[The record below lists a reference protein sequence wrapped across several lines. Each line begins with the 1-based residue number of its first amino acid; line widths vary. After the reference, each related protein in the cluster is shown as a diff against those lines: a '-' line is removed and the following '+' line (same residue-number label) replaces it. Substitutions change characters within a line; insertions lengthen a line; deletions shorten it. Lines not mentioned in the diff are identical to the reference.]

1 MRAEALADS
10 WSCMATPTAYQ
21 EILNLL
27 ALEVDDLSVLTND
40 AKTRVLVAKTALVE
54 WEKAVQV
61 LEGKVERRTKRT
73 DGLIFEIY
81 QLVGLYTVF
90 AGVVFTA
97 VLQSNRVACQHI
109 WSPIVLCLFACVVTA
124 FVTNRKFK
132 EIQSERSLIDTDEE
146 ARKTAF
152 GNLRSLKARGHL
164 EFDFLNP
171 EHFKEKRKGSQ
182 NKRDTTRL
190 FVIIILVFFTVVLV
204 VSFVHIV
211 CISKSPSTACVNAL
225 TPSSL

>member
-1 MRAEALADS
+1 MGFKQAKKFLGPNFFFDRAL
-10 WSCMATPTAYQ
+10 TFF
-21 EILNLL
+21 NLC
-27 ALEVDDLSVLTND
+27 A
-40 AKTRVLVAKTALVE
+40 
-54 WEKAVQV
+54 Q
-61 LEGKVERRTKRT
+61 
-73 DGLIFEIY
+73 
-81 QLVGLYTVF
+81 
-90 AGVVFTA
+90 
-97 VLQSNRVACQHI
+97 
-109 WSPIVLCLFACVVTA
+109 
-124 FVTNRKFK
+124 
-132 EIQSERSLIDTDEE
+132 
-146 ARKTAF
+146 TAF